1 MLNKL
6 FSSSIGVFQSSKLKI
21 PQLFLVGSLSISTA
35 IMSSYSQA
43 TIPSDFIADFEDAD
57 VTNNFAFV
65 INGWRVYSNV
75 FTPLPDL
82 SGPDLEDENNPIKG
96 YGSLAPN
103 SSSPDSPDNF
113 AALAC
118 GQSGPEQGD
127 QYINIFGAYEDYQNR
142 NEADSEGV
150 LLEDSE
156 GNYIP
161 NHNYINANFFRQYN
175 ITQDDIG
182 KTFDFIFDAKRP
194 AIPTGPETSSPCGAP
209 LGDGI
214 DRAVGVD
221 YTNDEGELV
230 PSGTAKAWVKVID
243 PEDNY
248 VTKLDVSIST
258 TDISRV
264 EWVEMKLRVTIT
276 EDHFNASGAPMIAQ
290 FGFAADERDY
300 GNTGVYYD
308 NVQIIEVQGEII
320 PVPFVALIGLGI
332 ALIGVSIN
340 LRPRIK

>member
-1 MLNKL
+1 MSLQGRSMTISTL
-6 FSSSIGVFQSSKLKI
+6 TKI
-21 PQLFLVGSLSISTA
+21 FLLGSLSISTA
-35 IMSSYSQA
+35 IMSNYTQA
-43 TIPSDFIADFEDAD
+43 TIPSDYSADFENAV

-65 INGWRVYSNV
+65 IDGWRVYSNV
-75 FTPLPDL
+75 FTPLSDL

-103 SSSPDSPDNF
+103 SSSPNSPDNF

-118 GQSGPEQGD
+118 GQSGLDQGD
-127 QYINIFGAYEDYQNR
+127 QYINIFGAYEDYENR

-150 LLEDSE
+150 LLQDSE

-161 NHNYINANFFRQYN
+161 NHNYINANFFRQYD

-194 AIPTGPETSSPCGAP
+194 AIPAGPETSSPCGAP

-221 YTNDEGELV
+221 YTNGAGELV
-230 PSGTAKAWVKVID
+230 PSGTASAWVKVID
-243 PEDNY
+243 PQDNY
-248 VTKLDVSIST
+248 HTKLDVSIST
-258 TDISRV
+258 TDISRD

-276 EDHFNASGAPMIAQ
+276 EDHFNASGTAMIAQ

-308 NVQIIEVQGEII
+308 NIQIIEVQGEFI

-332 ALIGVSIN
+332 LLTGVSIN
-340 LRPRIK
+340 LRSKVK